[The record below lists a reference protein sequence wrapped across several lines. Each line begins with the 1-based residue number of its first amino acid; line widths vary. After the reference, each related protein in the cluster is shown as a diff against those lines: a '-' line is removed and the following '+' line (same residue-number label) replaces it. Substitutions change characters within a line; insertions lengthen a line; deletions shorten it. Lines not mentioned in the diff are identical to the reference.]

1 MPERETPWVGD
12 QVRDRDAGQE
22 GIVNDVRPDGT
33 YVLRP
38 VHNRFHHWTA
48 PNADALEVTV
58 SREERLRLRGTEP

>member
-1 MPERETPWVGD
+1 MPERRIPWVGD
-12 QVRDRDAGQE
+12 QVRDRAAGQD

-38 VHNRFHHWTA
+38 LHDKFRRWTA

-58 SREERLRLRGTEP
+58 PREERIRLRGTEP